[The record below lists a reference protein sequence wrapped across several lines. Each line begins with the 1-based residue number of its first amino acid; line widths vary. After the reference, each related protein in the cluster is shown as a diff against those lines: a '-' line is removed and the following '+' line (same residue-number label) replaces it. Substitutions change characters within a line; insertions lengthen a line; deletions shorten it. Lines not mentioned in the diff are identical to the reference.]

1 MATIDRL
8 QLPRIVGRETE
19 REQLRAAVEATCTGN
34 GGLVLIGGEAGIGK
48 TTLVE
53 QLAVDAVDRGA
64 RVLTGACY
72 DLATTPPYGPWI
84 EILRNPPEGGSA
96 SELALALSQGEA
108 RGDVA
113 SQAELFESVRELL
126 SAMASERPLVLILE
140 DQHWTDHASLELL
153 RYLVRELRGKPILI
167 VLTYRDIE
175 LHSDQP
181 LYGFLPMLVREGRPL
196 RISLRRL
203 ASDAIGTLVDEYCR
217 LRPGDRSRL
226 VSYLDHNAEGNPFFV
241 GELLTA
247 VEYGGVLQRPRPAD
261 EGFWSLG
268 DLAAVQVPPLVRQV
282 SERQTAWLSDES
294 RQLVQIA
301 AVIGQEVPLDLW
313 RSVAGVSEA
322 ELGRA
327 IEEAQAGRMLEER
340 GADGVLRFRHALIR
354 QALYEQVVLPRRRA
368 WHRRVAEVLSELS
381 QPDPDMVAYHF
392 IQATDDRAADWL
404 IRAARRAT
412 RAFAVPAAGERYEQA
427 LRLLEAQ
434 PGRQIERGWLLC
446 DIAESYRYTE
456 PQRALEYLSTAR
468 AIAEEHGNRALVAS
482 TLWIGTRVRAFVGQ
496 NALDEMEAAIAVFE
510 SLSLAEREE
519 FAGERR
525 RFGLRYGVLASFLAR
540 HGDYDAAL
548 RYAGR
553 WLDRRDE
560 ASATP
565 MDEVESA
572 FAYHALALAYA
583 GQGRPDEARAAF
595 AEARSIFRQ
604 VGNLHSVGISINWEM
619 TEVLLPY
626 LTEDVPERERLARE
640 AADAWQRATSFGSD
654 DQRRADMLICSVL
667 LLEGQWDR
675 VMIAAQNDIDV
686 DAARYEAL
694 RIIGTIERYR
704 GNLQRAW
711 ECVRAAIPDG
721 PDVQPSTFYFY
732 TTLRMMRLA
741 TELALAE
748 GNLDLARRW
757 LGAHEYWLDW
767 SGRTLDRPLD
777 HLLRSAIA
785 AREQNLPEALSQAR
799 RALELAETPRQP
811 LSLIAAHRQ
820 LGRLLTLDGDHE
832 TALDHINASLAICDA
847 SRALFNRAQA
857 LAALAEHALATGK
870 LEMARNAIDE
880 VRQICEPL
888 GAQPTLALV
897 DDLESR
903 LPARR
908 TGTNTSGLSP
918 RELDILR
925 LVAQGMTN
933 IEVAEQLFISPRTVG
948 RHLQSIY
955 GKLGVNSRT
964 AATAYAFEQGIV

>member
-1 MATIDRL
+1 MATIDRI

-19 REQLRAAVEATCTGN
+19 RKQLRAAVEAARAGK
-34 GGLVLIGGEAGIGK
+34 GGLVLTGGEAGIGK

-53 QLAVDAVDRGA
+53 QLAVDAVELGA
-64 RVLTGACY
+64 RVLSGACY

-96 SELALALSQGEA
+96 RELALALSLGEA

-113 SQAELFESVRELL
+113 SQAGLFESVRALL
-126 SAMASERPLVLILE
+126 GEMAREQPLVLILE
-140 DQHWTDHASLELL
+140 DQHWTDQASLELL
-153 RYLVRELRGKPILI
+153 RYLVRRLRGEPILI

-175 LHSDQP
+175 LNSDQP

-203 ASDAIGTLVDEYCR
+203 SSDAIGTLVDEYCR
-217 LRPGDRSRL
+217 LRPDDRARL
-226 VSYLDHNAEGNPFFV
+226 VRYLDHNAEGNPFFV
-241 GELLTA
+241 GELLSA
-247 VEYGGVLQRPRPAD
+247 VEYGGVLRRPKPAD
-261 EGFWSLG
+261 EGFWTLG

-282 SERQTAWLSDES
+282 SERQTSWLSDES

-327 IEEAQAGRMLEER
+327 IEGAQAGRMLEER

-381 QPDPDMVAYHF
+381 QPDPDMVAHHF

-404 IRAARRAT
+404 IQAARRAT
-412 RAFAVPAAGERYEQA
+412 RAFAVPAAGLRYEQA
-427 LRLLEAQ
+427 LKLLETE

-468 AIAEEHGNRALVAS
+468 AIAEEQGNRALAAS
-482 TLWIGTRVRAFVGQ
+482 TLWIGTRVRAFIGE
-496 NALDEMEAAIAVFE
+496 NTLDDMESAVAIFE
-510 SLSLAEREE
+510 SLSPAERES
-519 FAGERR
+519 FDGERR

-548 RYAGR
+548 RYARR
-553 WLDRRDE
+553 WLNQRDE

-572 FAYHALALAYA
+572 FAYHALALVYA
-583 GQGRPDEARAAF
+583 GQGQPDEARVAF
-595 AEARSIFRQ
+595 AEARSIFAQ
-604 VGNLHSVGISINWEM
+604 VGNLHSVGISINWEL

-654 DQRRADMLICSVL
+654 DQRRVDMLICSVL

-675 VMIAAQNDIDV
+675 LLIAAQNDIDV

-694 RIIGTIERYR
+694 RIIATVEHYR

-711 ECVRAAIPDG
+711 ECVRATIPDG
-721 PDVQPSTFYFY
+721 PDVEPSNFHFY

-741 TELALAE
+741 AELALSE
-748 GNLDLARRW
+748 DNLALAKRW
-757 LGAHEYWLDW
+757 LAAHEYWLDW
-767 SGRTLDRPLD
+767 SGRALDRALD
-777 HLLRSAIA
+777 HLLRGVVAS
-785 AREQNLPEALSQAR
+785 REQNLPEALRETR
-799 RALELAETPRQP
+799 RALELAEAPRQP
-811 LSLIAAHRQ
+811 LSLIAAHRRM
-820 LGRLLTLDGDHE
+820 GGLLTLTGDYE
-832 TALDHINASLAICDA
+832 TALDHINTSLAICDA
-847 SRALFNRAQA
+847 SGALFNRARA
-857 LAALAEHALATGK
+857 LITLAEHALATGK
-870 LEMARNAIDE
+870 LEAAREAIAE
-880 VRQICEPL
+880 VRRICEPL
-888 GAQPTLALV
+888 GAQPTLALA

-903 LPARR
+903 LPAGR
-908 TGTNTSGLSP
+908 TRSAAGGLSP
-918 RELDILR
+918 RELEILR
-925 LVAQGMTN
+925 LVAQGMSN